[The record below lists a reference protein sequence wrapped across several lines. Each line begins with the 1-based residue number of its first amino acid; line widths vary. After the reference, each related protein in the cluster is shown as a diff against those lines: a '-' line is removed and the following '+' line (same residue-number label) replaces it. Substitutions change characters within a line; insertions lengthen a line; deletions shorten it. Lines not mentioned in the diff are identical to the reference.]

1 MGQYYKIIFL
11 ADKKYKKEI
20 IRTWINPM
28 SYMNGNKLMEHS
40 YIKNNLMNEIEYLIC
55 PRGMFYMS
63 RIVWAGDYADPEE
76 CIGDNLYIIADSNEN
91 IYTPK
96 NINMIIDTPTNIN
109 KIIDT
114 PKNINKIID
123 TKCYRYIVNHSKNL
137 YVDKGR
143 KIYIDQDEIEQ
154 YNLEIHPLPILVS
167 EGNGSGGG
175 DYFGRNKELSGTWS
189 RDIISM
195 EESIPEDF
203 EELICDF
210 LE

>member
-28 SYMNGNKLMEHS
+28 SYMNGKKLMEHS
-40 YIKNNLMNEIEYLIC
+40 YINNNLMNEIEYLIC

-96 NINMIIDTPTNIN
+96 NIN
-109 KIIDT
+109 
-114 PKNINKIID
+114 KIID

-137 YVDKGR
+137 YVIDGR
-143 KIYIDQDEIEQ
+143 IY
-154 YNLEIHPLPILVS
+154 
-167 EGNGSGGG
+167 
-175 DYFGRNKELSGTWS
+175 S
-189 RDIISM
+189 RG
-195 EESIPEDF
+195 F
-203 EELICDF
+203 
-210 LE
+210 

>member
-28 SYMNGNKLMEHS
+28 SYMNGKKLMEHS
-40 YIKNNLMNEIEYLIC
+40 YINNNLMNEIEYLIC

-96 NINMIIDTPTNIN
+96 NIN
-109 KIIDT
+109 
-114 PKNINKIID
+114 KIID

-143 KIYIDQDEIEQ
+143 KNDNDQSEIDQ

-210 LE
+210 LEENNK